1 MDATGNKDNSPIL
14 TKREYEVLE
23 LLGHGFSQKEIVE
36 RLYICQKTVDKHI
49 ESIKSKY
56 GANKNTELMGLYVA
70 MKKRKKFDI
79 NLLRKYGLEI
89 FFILINICPAD
100 TAHL

>member
-1 MDATGNKDNSPIL
+1 MEDIVNKDNSPIL

-23 LLGHGFSQKEIVE
+23 LVGHGFSQKEIAE

-56 GANKNTELMGLYVA
+56 GVNKNTELMGLYVA
-70 MKKRKKFDI
+70 IKKRKKFDV
-79 NLLRKYGLEI
+79 NLLRMYGLEI
-89 FFILINICPAD
+89 FFIMMNFCQFSSIQK
-100 TAHL
+100 